1 MKNIDIHAHIG
12 EGAQMKLAVDDLL
25 RFMDEADVAI
35 AVVSPMDRQIAVDN
49 REGNDF
55 VIRAVQTHP
64 DRLAGMAVAN
74 PWYGR
79 RATDEL
85 RRALDAGLIGLKLHS
100 VLQGFRL
107 SDPLVH
113 PLLAIADERQ
123 APVYAHTGTAGMAEP
138 FQLIELARQ
147 FPSLPFIMGH
157 AAASDYY
164 WDANRGLEF
173 AENVWMETSRN
184 GPGNYMQWKRLG
196 LIQRVVF
203 GSNAPEYIPA
213 LELATLRDVFDDPA
227 DQARICAEAAR
238 LIFKEK
244 LPS

>member
-1 MKNIDIHAHIG
+1 MPGIDVHAHIG
-12 EGAQMKLAVDDLL
+12 EGAQMLLAVDDLL
-25 RFMDEADVAI
+25 RLMDEADLAV
-35 AVVSPMDRQIAVDN
+35 AVVCPMDRQTAVDN

-55 VIRAVQTHP
+55 VIRAVRAHP

-79 RATDEL
+79 RAEDEL
-85 RRALDAGLIGLKLHS
+85 RRALDAGLVGLKLHS
-100 VLQGFRL
+100 VLQGYRL

-113 PLLAIADERQ
+113 PLLAIAAERQ
-123 APVYAHTGTAGMAEP
+123 APVYAHTGTAGLAEP
-138 FQLIELARQ
+138 FHLVELARQ

-157 AAASDYY
+157 AGASDYY

-173 AENVWMETSRN
+173 SENVWIETSRN
-184 GPGNYMQWKRLG
+184 GPGNYVQWKRLG
-196 LIQRVVF
+196 LTQRVVF

-227 DQARICAEAAR
+227 DQARIYAEAAR

-244 LPS
+244 LPA